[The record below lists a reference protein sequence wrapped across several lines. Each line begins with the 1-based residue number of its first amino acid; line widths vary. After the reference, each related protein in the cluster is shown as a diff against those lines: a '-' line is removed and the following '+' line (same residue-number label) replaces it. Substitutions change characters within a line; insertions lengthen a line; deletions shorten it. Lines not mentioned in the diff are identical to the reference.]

1 VVASGEK
8 AKMDAKMIYEVL
20 AANNIILKTET
31 VDQLDGRT
39 FYESLWLY
47 LLKPAL
53 EYSRKPP

>member
-1 VVASGEK
+1 
-8 AKMDAKMIYEVL
+8 MDAKMIYEVL